1 MGYIAVCARKSKGA
15 PEFFAPLSYGRGTEP
30 AHGKLLQR
38 GRATMFATE
47 REAWSALEETLKQAA
62 ADGDEWP
69 SKFHYTIIE
78 VVDAS

>member
-1 MGYIAVCARKSKGA
+1 MGSTAVCARKSKGA
-15 PEFFAPLSYGRGTEP
+15 REFFCQMPYRRGTEP